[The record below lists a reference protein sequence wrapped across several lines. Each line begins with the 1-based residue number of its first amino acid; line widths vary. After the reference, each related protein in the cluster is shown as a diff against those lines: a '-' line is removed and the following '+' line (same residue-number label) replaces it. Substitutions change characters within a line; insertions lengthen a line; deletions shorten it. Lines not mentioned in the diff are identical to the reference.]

1 MKSQGSRMQKNKTEK
16 EKKNLE
22 NAVGLLKLL
31 SHPVRLSIL
40 CNLLHHGELSV
51 GEIVAAESGAAGQS
65 QISQFLG
72 KMRSE
77 GLVQSR
83 KEGQMVYYSILSP
96 QAQKLVDSL
105 YDIYCGEAQNQKPC
119 P

>member
-1 MKSQGSRMQKNKTEK
+1 MD
-16 EKKNLE
+16 KKRERLE

-40 CNLLHHGELSV
+40 CNLLHRGEMSV
-51 GEIVAAESGAAGQS
+51 GDIVEAEDGAAGQS

-77 GLVQSR
+77 NLVKSR
-83 KEGQMVYYSILSP
+83 KEGQTVFYQIKSP
-96 QAQKLVDSL
+96 EAKKVVEAL
-105 YDIYCGEAQNQKPC
+105 YKIYCG
-119 P
+119 

>member
-1 MKSQGSRMQKNKTEK
+1 MSLSG
-16 EKKNLE
+16 KKRQNLE

-40 CNLLHHGELSV
+40 CNLLHNGEMSV
-51 GEIVAAESGAAGQS
+51 TEIVEAEEGAAGQS

-77 GLVQSR
+77 GLVSTR
-83 KEGQMVYYSILSP
+83 KEAQIVYYKISSP
-96 QAQKLVDSL
+96 QAKKVVQAL
-105 YDIYCGEAQNQKPC
+105 YDIYCGKC
-119 P
+119 